1 MRLYDVETGLPPE
14 AEAALKARI
23 GVRVEDDRVVFFL
36 GETRLAELTIAAV
49 LRAVAPNTLELGDSE
64 NYLHRVTAANIVIA
78 SRPETKAV
86 VERITAEEPP
96 PLPEVIKYVR
106 PEGKGGEEIGFDS
119 ETAPEMVKTPEG
131 DIDLK
136 ALVALLALRIQ
147 RLERRLEKLSG

>member
-1 MRLYDVETGLPPE
+1 MRLYDVETRLPPE

-23 GVRVEDDRVVFFL
+23 GLRVEGDRVVFFI
-36 GETRLAELTIAAV
+36 GETRLAELTAAAV

-64 NYLHRVTAANIVIA
+64 NYLHSITTANVIIA
-78 SRPETKAV
+78 SRPETKARA
-86 VERITAEEPP
+86 ERITAEEPP

-106 PEGKGGEEIGFDS
+106 AEGKGGEEIGFDS

-136 ALVALLALRIQ
+136 ALVALLALRLA